1 MNSDAMGFSTMK
13 HLKTCA
19 SPAPQVMR
27 NKLHKHTLIQ
37 GSRAAQF
44 CSGLNS
50 QQHGLLDQFGIYQMN
65 FVDLNTTLHAI
76 FVKRDVQIFISF
88 ICY

>member
-50 QQHGLLDQFGIYQMN
+50 QQHGRLYN
-65 FVDLNTTLHAI
+65 
-76 FVKRDVQIFISF
+76 
-88 ICY
+88 